1 MDNVLILKIE
11 DVMDVRGRG
20 IVLAP
25 GLEAEQYNFSGEY
38 EAILETP
45 TGEQKN
51 CKVVFTIPFQSPPP
65 KIRKYWCHLSG
76 LAKLEIPI
84 GSNLWLTNFKG

>member
-1 MDNVLILKIE
+1 MKIE